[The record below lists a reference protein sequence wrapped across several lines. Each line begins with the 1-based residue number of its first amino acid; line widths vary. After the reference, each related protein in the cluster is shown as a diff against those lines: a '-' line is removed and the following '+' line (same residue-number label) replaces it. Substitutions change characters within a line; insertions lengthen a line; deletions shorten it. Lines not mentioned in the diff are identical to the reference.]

1 MPRLDITLNGHT
13 YAVSCEEGQEARLR
27 EIAAF
32 VDVKLK
38 NIAQLKPTANETQLF
53 VLTALLLADQVFD
66 LKAEQAKTAPS
77 QAAASQPTPVADKT
91 EAALRREIR
100 AELEGKYAAQIEALT
115 KRVESVASSLA
126 SV

>member
-1 MPRLDITLNGHT
+1 MPRLDVALNGHT
-13 YAVSCEEGQEARLR
+13 FAVSCEEGQEARLR

-38 NIAQLKPTANETQLF
+38 SLAQLKPTANETQLF

-66 LKAEQAKTAPS
+66 LKAEQAKAPAQPSTDAAAAPS
-77 QAAASQPTPVADKT
+77 KT

-100 AELEGKYAAQIEALT
+100 AELEGKYATQIDALT